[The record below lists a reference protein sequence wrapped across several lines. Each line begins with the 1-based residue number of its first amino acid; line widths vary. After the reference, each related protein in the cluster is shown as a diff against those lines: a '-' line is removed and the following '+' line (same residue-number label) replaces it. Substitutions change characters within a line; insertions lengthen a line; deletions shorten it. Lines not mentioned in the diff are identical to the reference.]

1 MTQFVLKE
9 MNDLDGKGKGR
20 VYPQVVINR
29 LMTTEDL
36 VERMQNNTRLGSAV
50 IHAMLLSLGENIAT
64 LLDSGFSVKIDN
76 FGTFSLSLGFADK
89 KGNKL
94 EDEDDKM
101 KYRRVMVKNITFR
114 PESDLIFKINKNI
127 RLERHVPGVVKS
139 ESDSFTPEERR
150 LRAIDFI
157 DRHGQITLQEYA
169 NLNNISRSKASRELN
184 KLEGIEGSGI
194 RGYGNAP
201 HKVWKKK

>member
-94 EDEDDKM
+94 EDEGDKM
-101 KYRRVMVKNITFR
+101 KYRRVMVKNITFK

-157 DRHGQITLQEYA
+157 ERHGQITLQEYA
-169 NLNNISRSKASRELN
+169 NLNKISRSKASRELN

>member
-36 VERMQNNTRLGSAV
+36 VQRMQDNTRLGSAV
-50 IHAMLLSLGENIAT
+50 IHATLLSLGENIAT

-76 FGTFSLSLGFADK
+76 FGTFSLALGFADK

-101 KYRRVMVKNITFR
+101 NYRRVMVKNITFK
-114 PESDLIFKINKNI
+114 PESDLIFNINKNI
-127 RLERHVPGVVKS
+127 RLERHVQGVVKS

>member
-76 FGTFSLSLGFADK
+76 FGTFSLALGFADK

-101 KYRRVMVKNITFR
+101 NYRRVMVKNITFK

-157 DRHGQITLQEYA
+157 ERHGQITLQEYA

-201 HKVWKKK
+201 HKVWKKE

>member
-9 MNDLDGKGKGR
+9 MNDLDGKGKGG

-101 KYRRVMVKNITFR
+101 KYRRVMVKNITFK

-157 DRHGQITLQEYA
+157 ERHGQITLQEYA
-169 NLNNISRSKASRELN
+169 NLNKISRSKASRELN

>member
-50 IHAMLLSLGENIAT
+50 IHATLLSLGENIAT

-76 FGTFSLSLGFADK
+76 FGTFSLALGFADK

-101 KYRRVMVKNITFR
+101 NYRRVMVKNITFK
-114 PESDLIFKINKNI
+114 PESDLIFNINKNI

-157 DRHGQITLQEYA
+157 ERHGQITLQEYA
-169 NLNNISRSKASRELN
+169 NLNNTSRSKASRELN
-184 KLEGIEGSGI
+184 KLEDIEGSGI

-201 HKVWKKK
+201 HKVWKKE

>member
-50 IHAMLLSLGENIAT
+50 IHATLLSLGENIAT

-76 FGTFSLSLGFADK
+76 FGTFSLALGFADK

-101 KYRRVMVKNITFR
+101 NYRRVMVKNITFK
-114 PESDLIFKINKNI
+114 PESDLIFNINKNI

-157 DRHGQITLQEYA
+157 ERNGQITLQEYA

-184 KLEGIEGSGI
+184 KLEDIEGSGI

-201 HKVWKKK
+201 HKVWKKE

>member
-50 IHAMLLSLGENIAT
+50 IHATLLSLGENIAT
-64 LLDSGFSVKIDN
+64 LLESGFSVKIDN
-76 FGTFSLSLGFADK
+76 FGTFSLALGFADK

-101 KYRRVMVKNITFR
+101 NYRRVMVKNITFK

>member
-50 IHAMLLSLGENIAT
+50 IHATLLSLGENIAT
-64 LLDSGFSVKIDN
+64 LLESGFSVKIDN

-101 KYRRVMVKNITFR
+101 NYRRVMVKNITFK
-114 PESDLIFKINKNI
+114 PESDLIFNINKNI

-157 DRHGQITLQEYA
+157 ERQGQITLQEYA

-184 KLEGIEGSGI
+184 KLEDIEGSGI

-201 HKVWKKK
+201 HKVWKKE

>member
-50 IHAMLLSLGENIAT
+50 IHATLLSLGENIAT

-101 KYRRVMVKNITFR
+101 NYRRVMVKNITFR
-114 PESDLIFKINKNI
+114 PESDLIFNINKNI

-157 DRHGQITLQEYA
+157 ERHGQITLQEYA

-184 KLEGIEGSGI
+184 KLEDIEGSGI
-194 RGYGNAP
+194 IGYGNAP
-201 HKVWKKK
+201 HKVWKKE

>member
-9 MNDLDGKGKGR
+9 MNDLDRKGKGR
-20 VYPQVVINR
+20 VYPQMVINR

-101 KYRRVMVKNITFR
+101 NYRRVMVKNITFK

-184 KLEGIEGSGI
+184 KLEDIEGSGI

-201 HKVWKKK
+201 HKVWKKE

>member
-50 IHAMLLSLGENIAT
+50 IHATLLSLGENIAT
-64 LLDSGFSVKIDN
+64 LLESGFSVKIDN
-76 FGTFSLSLGFADK
+76 FGTFSLALGFADK

-101 KYRRVMVKNITFR
+101 NYRRVMVKNITFK
-114 PESDLIFKINKNI
+114 PESDLIFNINKNI

-139 ESDSFTPEERR
+139 DSDSFTPEERR

-157 DRHGQITLQEYA
+157 ERHGQITLQEYA
-169 NLNNISRSKASRELN
+169 NLNNVSRSKASRELN
-184 KLEGIEGSGI
+184 KLEDIEGSGI

-201 HKVWKKK
+201 HKVWKKE

>member
-50 IHAMLLSLGENIAT
+50 IHATLLSLGENIAT

-101 KYRRVMVKNITFR
+101 NYRRVMVKNITFK
-114 PESDLIFKINKNI
+114 PESDLIFNINKNI

-157 DRHGQITLQEYA
+157 ERHGQITLQEYA

-184 KLEGIEGSGI
+184 KLEDIEGSGI
-194 RGYGNAP
+194 IGYGNAP
-201 HKVWKKK
+201 HKVWKKE

>member
-101 KYRRVMVKNITFR
+101 NYRRVMVKNITFK
-114 PESDLIFKINKNI
+114 PESDLIFNINKNL

>member
-50 IHAMLLSLGENIAT
+50 IYATLLSLGENIAT

-101 KYRRVMVKNITFR
+101 KYRRVMVKNITFK

-157 DRHGQITLQEYA
+157 ERHGQITLQEYA
-169 NLNNISRSKASRELN
+169 NLNKISRSKASRELN
-184 KLEGIEGSGI
+184 KLEDIEGSGI

>member
-64 LLDSGFSVKIDN
+64 LLDSGFSIKINN

-101 KYRRVMVKNITFR
+101 KYRRVMVKNITFK

-184 KLEGIEGSGI
+184 KLEDMEGSGI

>member
-36 VERMQNNTRLGSAV
+36 VKRMQDNTRLGSAA
-50 IHAMLLSLGENIAT
+50 IHATLLSLGENIAS
-64 LLDSGFSVKIDN
+64 LLDMGFSVKIDN
-76 FGTFSLSLGFADK
+76 LGTFSLSLGFADK
-89 KGNKL
+89 KGNKM

-101 KYRRVMVKNITFR
+101 NYRRVAVKNITFK
-114 PESDLIFKINKNI
+114 PESDLIFNINKNI
-127 RLERHVPGVVKS
+127 NLERHVQGVVKS
-139 ESDSFTPEERR
+139 GSDSFTPEERR

-157 DRHGQITLQEYA
+157 ERHGQITLQEYA

-184 KLEGIEGSGI
+184 KFEGIEGSGI

>member
-50 IHAMLLSLGENIAT
+50 IHATLLSLGENIAT
-64 LLDSGFSVKIDN
+64 LLESGFSVKIDN
-76 FGTFSLSLGFADK
+76 FGTFSLALGFADK

-101 KYRRVMVKNITFR
+101 NYRRVMVKNITFK
-114 PESDLIFKINKNI
+114 PESDLIFNINKNI

-157 DRHGQITLQEYA
+157 ERHGQISLQEYA

-184 KLEGIEGSGI
+184 KLEDIEGSGI

-201 HKVWKKK
+201 HKVWKKE

>member
-76 FGTFSLSLGFADK
+76 FGTFSLALGFADK

-101 KYRRVMVKNITFR
+101 KYRRVMVKNITFK

-157 DRHGQITLQEYA
+157 ERHGQITLQEYA

-184 KLEGIEGSGI
+184 KFEGIEGSGI

>member
-50 IHAMLLSLGENIAT
+50 IHATLLSLGENIAT
-64 LLDSGFSVKIDN
+64 LLESGFSVKIDN

-101 KYRRVMVKNITFR
+101 NYRRVMVKNITFK
-114 PESDLIFKINKNI
+114 PESDLIFNINKNI

>member
-101 KYRRVMVKNITFR
+101 KYRRVMVKNITFK
-114 PESDLIFKINKNI
+114 PESDLIFKINKKI

-157 DRHGQITLQEYA
+157 ERHGQITLQEYA

>member
-50 IHAMLLSLGENIAT
+50 IHATLLSLGENIAT
-64 LLDSGFSVKIDN
+64 LLESGFSVKIDN
-76 FGTFSLSLGFADK
+76 FGTFSLALGFADK

-101 KYRRVMVKNITFR
+101 NYRRVMVKNITFK
-114 PESDLIFKINKNI
+114 PESDLIFNINKNI

-157 DRHGQITLQEYA
+157 ERHGQITLQEYA

-184 KLEGIEGSGI
+184 KLEDIEGSGI

-201 HKVWKKK
+201 HKVWKKE

>member
-36 VERMQNNTRLGSAV
+36 VQRMQDNTRLGSAV
-50 IHAMLLSLGENIAT
+50 IHATLLSLGENIAT

-101 KYRRVMVKNITFR
+101 NYRRVMVKNITFK
-114 PESDLIFKINKNI
+114 PESDLIFNINKNI

-157 DRHGQITLQEYA
+157 ERHGQITLQEYV
-169 NLNNISRSKASRELN
+169 NLNNVSRSKASRELN
-184 KLEGIEGSGI
+184 KLEDIEGSGI

-201 HKVWKKK
+201 HKVWKKE

>member
-36 VERMQNNTRLGSAV
+36 VKRIQDNTRLGSAA
-50 IHAMLLSLGENIAT
+50 IHATLLSLGENIAS
-64 LLDSGFSVKIDN
+64 LLDMGFSVKIDN
-76 FGTFSLSLGFADK
+76 LGTFSLSLGFADK

-101 KYRRVMVKNITFR
+101 NYRRVMVKNVTFK
-114 PESDLIFKINKNI
+114 PESDLIFNINKNI
-127 RLERHVPGVVKS
+127 SLERHVPGVVKS
-139 ESDSFTPEERR
+139 ESDRFTPDERR

-157 DRHGQITLQEYA
+157 GRHGQITLQEYA
-169 NLNNISRSKASRELN
+169 NLNNVSRSKASRELN
-184 KLEGIEGSGI
+184 KWEKAEGSGI

>member
-50 IHAMLLSLGENIAT
+50 IHATLLSLGENIAT
-64 LLDSGFSVKIDN
+64 LLESGFSVKIDN
-76 FGTFSLSLGFADK
+76 FGTFSLALGFADK

-101 KYRRVMVKNITFR
+101 NYRRVMVKNITFK

-139 ESDSFTPEERR
+139 ESDSFTPEELR

-157 DRHGQITLQEYA
+157 ERHGQITLQEYA
-169 NLNNISRSKASRELN
+169 NLNKISRSKASRELN

>member
-76 FGTFSLSLGFADK
+76 FGTFSLSLGFADN

-101 KYRRVMVKNITFR
+101 KYRRVMVKNITFK

-127 RLERHVPGVVKS
+127 RLERHVLGVVKS

-157 DRHGQITLQEYA
+157 ERHGQITLQEYA